1 MNVNTQ
7 LLKGY
12 ISDYITKGIDDFDI
26 DADKIC
32 NTLATE
38 VLKRIHNVILQDDLS
53 DIDAMEEIIEIME
66 EYNIYCGSR
75 HDY

>member
-1 MNVNTQ
+1 MNIKTQ

-12 ISDYITKGIDDFDI
+12 IADYITKGIDD
-26 DADKIC
+26 
-32 NTLATE
+32 
-38 VLKRIHNVILQDDLS
+38 LS
-53 DIDAMEEIIEIME
+53 DMDAMEEIIEIME